1 MLEEERCLFTGDHV
15 MDGST
20 VVIKPQDGDMA
31 AYMAS
36 LEKIRAMR
44 LSMLA
49 PAHGHPIEDPKA
61 RIDWYLQHRV
71 EREAAIAAALNEAGS
86 ATIDEL
92 VATVYTD
99 VDPERHPIA
108 RHSVFAH
115 LLKLRDEGT
124 AKGDDLDGTWKA
136 S

>member
-1 MLEEERCLFTGDHV
+1 

-20 VVIKPQDGDMA
+20 VVIKPPDGDMA
-31 AYMAS
+31 AYLAS
-36 LEKIRAMR
+36 LERIKAMR
-44 LSMLA
+44 LSTLA

-61 RIDWYLQHRV
+61 RIDWYLQHRI
-71 EREAAIAAALNEAGS
+71 EREAAIAAALKDAGS

-108 RHSVFAH
+108 RHTR
-115 LLKLRDEGT
+115 LRPPPEAAGRGHGEGRRHRQHV
-124 AKGDDLDGTWKA
+124 GQRL
-136 S
+136 SE